1 MRLAPDKTD
10 DNFRNSS
17 SCTDCDSEMTPFYNL
32 DSSSSTVKSDDTEH
46 NSLYRHDA
54 FTDDQALFEGNI
66 EIKLN
71 RRSLYILSGPLR
83 YTFSHEIFGSKSKP
97 QLFSDDVTHARR
109 LSVIFR
115 DELPPH

>member
-10 DNFRNSS
+10 DNLKNSS

-32 DSSSSTVKSDDTEH
+32 DSSSSTVKADDIEH

-54 FTDDQALFEGNI
+54 FISDQALFEGNI

-97 QLFSDDVTHARR
+97 QLFPDDVSHARR